1 MKTLFEKMR
10 ANRSKAVLVAQ
21 RKWIDDA
28 RAKVESDRTHHE
40 NRLRQQKIEHEKQLE
55 DLWAQNVRLYVPIP
69 V

>member
-10 ANRSKAVLVAQ
+10 ANRSRAILVAQ

-28 RAKVESDRTHHE
+28 RAKVESDRARHE
-40 NRLRQQKIEHEKQLE
+40 NRLRRQKIEHEKQLE
-55 DLWAQNVRLYVPIP
+55 DLRAQIVRLYAPIP